1 MARKRPRTLVIPKD
15 QLDALARDFGKDFN
29 PANARLFFAI
39 RALAQRINDRA
50 NDWLAPLGT
59 TATKFN
65 YLVTLYAK
73 RESGL
78 TLNDLSTFV
87 HTSNATVTSMV
98 DSLERDGL
106 VTRSHNPADR
116 RSTVVALTPKGTALI
131 KKAFVLHHAGI
142 DASMKPFSASERRAL
157 LDLIVRL
164 GANLEE

>member
-15 QLDALARDFGKDFN
+15 HLDALARDFGKDFN

-50 NDWLAPLGT
+50 NEWLAPLGT

-73 RESGL
+73 RDEGL

-98 DSLERDGL
+98 DALERDGL
-106 VTRSHNPADR
+106 VARNHNPADR
-116 RSTVVALTPKGTALI
+116 RSTVVTLTPKGTALI
-131 KKAFVLHHAGI
+131 KKAFLRHHAGI
-142 DASMKPFSASERRAL
+142 DASMKPFTASERRAL

-164 GANLEE
+164 GASLEE